1 MNEKIR
7 EEKRRLRSQV
17 KQLEQGLE
25 EAYLAAC
32 GAAVNRQLLALPEYR
47 TARTV
52 FCFAS
57 FGRELP
63 TWAFLQEVLK
73 SGRRLCLP
81 RCAKGGELELCVVRA
96 LGELAPGAYGILEP
110 RKDAPRLLPEDVD
123 LAVVPCCACT
133 ASGERLGR
141 GGGYYDRFLAQYRGA
156 AVMLTMERL
165 LLDALPTEP
174 HDAVIPLVLTERGLY
189 RRGKMTSLA
198 EG

>member
-32 GAAVNRQLLALPEYR
+32 GAAVNTQLLALPEYR
-47 TARTV
+47 AARTV

-110 RKDAPRLLPEDVD
+110 SKDAPRLLPEDVD
-123 LAVVPCCACT
+123 LAGKDYREIRHF
-133 ASGERLGR
+133 SE
-141 GGGYYDRFLAQYRGA
+141 LAPYI
-156 AVMLTMERL
+156 L
-165 LLDALPTEP
+165 AL
-174 HDAVIPLVLTERGLY
+174 A
-189 RRGKMTSLA
+189 
-198 EG
+198 